1 MMEMANSLASS
12 KALSKADKY
21 IINIMISPFAPHLG
35 EEIWNSI
42 LNETDSIFNANWPDY
57 DNELIVDDDFKI
69 AVQVNGKLR
78 GSLLISK
85 NSTKDQIFS
94 MSKDI
99 ENVSRHLDGGELVK
113 EIYVP
118 GKIVN
123 FVIK

>member
-1 MMEMANSLASS
+1 
-12 KALSKADKY
+12 
-21 IINIMISPFAPHLG
+21 MISPFAPHLG

>member
-1 MMEMANSLASS
+1 MMEMSNSLMSS
-12 KALSKADKY
+12 KTLSKTDKS

-35 EEIWNSI
+35 EEIWHSN
-42 LNETDSIFNANWPDY
+42 LNEGESIFNAKWPNY
-57 DNELIVDDDFKI
+57 DNELIVDNNFKI

-78 GSLLISK
+78 GSLLIPKDS
-85 NSTKDQIFS
+85 SKDQIFS
-94 MSKDI
+94 MSKEI